1 VSKAAPPAQTPHPL
15 PAQPT
20 AGRDVRASRVY
31 LFSRGPI
38 VTLVRRAVSVAS
50 LVILDVAGLALG
62 IYAAL
67 VFRELVAGEGDVL
80 WGLLWREGPA
90 EWLKFAAPIT
100 VLVFAQAGLYRV
112 RERRP
117 GAGRILSSLI
127 VVALV
132 VLAFG
137 IGTGYDFTTSGLIPT
152 SVVFSAITIGLLRAA
167 YESASLEVMRA
178 AGIRRRVVL
187 VGEGEGLAHLR
198 STLAAARGGIA
209 YELVGA
215 VSDDGVPGV
224 LRLGSRAELAA
235 VLDRIR
241 PDEVI
246 LAEAALDEGA
256 VLEVVDQAHRKGI
269 KVRLA
274 PETTELLVQRGE
286 YVPGHGAPLFE
297 LRPPVLTGWD
307 WVVKRAFD
315 LVVGA
320 LVLVV
325 GLPIWLLIAL
335 AVKLDSRG
343 PVLFVDRR
351 VGVGEREFGMIKFRT
366 MVAEAPALQ
375 SELEESNEAE
385 GALFKIRDD
394 PRVTRVGRVL
404 RRLSLD
410 EIPQILNVLKGEM
423 SLVGPRPLPL
433 RDYRLLEDWH
443 RARYAVLPG
452 MTGLW
457 QISGRSG
464 LTFDDLVRL
473 DFTYLENWS
482 IWLDVTIIARTIPA
496 VLTRRGAY

>member
-1 VSKAAPPAQTPHPL
+1 M
-15 PAQPT
+15 
-20 AGRDVRASRVY
+20 RASRVY
-31 LFSRGPI
+31 LLSRGPI
-38 VTLVRRAVSVAS
+38 VTLARRAVSVAS
-50 LVILDVAGLALG
+50 LVLLDVAGLALG
-62 IYAAL
+62 IYLAL
-67 VFRELVAGEGDVL
+67 VFRELVAGEGDIL

-117 GAGRILSSLI
+117 GAGKILSSLI

-137 IGTGYDFTTSGLIPT
+137 LGTGYDFTTSGLIPT
-152 SVVFSAITIGLLRAA
+152 SVAFSAVTIGLLRAA

-187 VGEGEGLAHLR
+187 VGEGEGLARLR
-198 STLAAARGGIA
+198 SSLAAAGGGIA
-209 YELVGA
+209 YEFVGA
-215 VSDDGVPGV
+215 VAEEAVPGI
-224 LRLGSRAELAA
+224 LRLGSRADLPA

-246 LAEAALDEGA
+246 LAESALDEGA
-256 VLEVVDQAHRKGI
+256 VLEVVEQAHRQGI

-307 WVVKRAFD
+307 WAVKRTFD
-315 LVVGA
+315 LVVSV
-320 LVLVV
+320 LVLVL
-325 GLPIWLLIAL
+325 GAPIWLLLAL
-335 AVKLDSRG
+335 AIKLDSRG

-351 VGVGEREFGMIKFRT
+351 VGVGEREFGMLKFRT
-366 MVAEAPALQ
+366 MVSEAASLQ
-375 SELEESNEAE
+375 PQLEEANEAE

-410 EIPQILNVLKGEM
+410 EIPQIVNVLKAEM

-433 RDYRLLEDWH
+433 RDHRLLEDWH
-443 RARYAVLPG
+443 RSRYAVLPG

-464 LTFDDLVRL
+464 LSFDDLVRL

-482 IWLDVTIIARTIPA
+482 IWLDITIIARTIPA
-496 VLTRRGAY
+496 ILTRRGAY